1 MGNIHRHNYESFFL
15 DALEHRLSRAQE
27 AELNKFLLAHPD
39 LAEEFNSLRGEELSF
54 TSLGKE
60 DSTSDSIHL
69 RLLAPASQK
78 EVEQL
83 ILRVQEGDATLE
95 DQLLLQR
102 WSAQFPLVQKEISLF
117 EKTQF
122 TADTR
127 IIFES
132 KDQLFRKEKGRIIAW
147 YAYAAAAAAALL
159 VGLLLFPRATSE
171 ALSAGNRQP
180 QPPTSLAA
188 AAPKVEEQKLVS
200 GGNPWAKKSTTS
212 PKEVHLIDAQPKVVA
227 EQTDEHFVAEIYVPL
242 PQTETAPVKAEL
254 ISSPQEEK
262 NTLPMAPILEPQEKQ
277 SATKHYSSLWAFAS
291 SQAKEKIWGSSAY
304 PQEKFAL
311 AFTQREMQK
320 RRKGEEPVVEFEKK
334 NQSNK
339 ESVRFRIGKF
349 EFKKD
354 L

>member
-1 MGNIHRHNYESFFL
+1 MENIHRHNYESFFL

-27 AELNKFLLAHPD
+27 AELNKFLLANPD

-54 TSLGKE
+54 AAVRNE
-60 DSTSDSIHL
+60 DSIPDTIDSL
-69 RLLAPASQK
+69 LLAPASQK

-83 ILRVQEGDATLE
+83 ILRVQEGDATLDE
-95 DQLLLQR
+95 KILLDR
-102 WSAQFPLVQKEISLF
+102 WSAQYPMVQKERALF
-117 EKTQF
+117 EKTKFQ
-122 TADTR
+122 ADTN
-127 IIFES
+127 IVFET
-132 KDQLFRKEKGRIIAW
+132 KDQLLRKEKGRIIAW
-147 YAYAAAAAAALL
+147 YTYAAAAAAALL
-159 VGLLLFPRATSE
+159 VGLLLFSRTSSE

-200 GGNPWAKKSTTS
+200 GKNPWTKKTSTP
-212 PKEVHLIDAQPKVVA
+212 PKEVHLVEVQPIVDAEQPEQHLVA
-227 EQTDEHFVAEIYVPL
+227 ETYVPL
-242 PQTETAPVKAEL
+242 PNTESPTIKTE
-254 ISSPQEEK
+254 INSQPQEEK
-262 NTLPMAPILEPQEKQ
+262 NILPMAPILQPQEKQ
-277 SATKHYSSLWAFAS
+277 SATKYYSSLWAFAS
-291 SQAKEKIWGSSAY
+291 SQAKEKIWGSASY

-320 RRKGEEPVVEFEKK
+320 RRKGEAPVIEFEKK
-334 NQSNK
+334 NQSYK